1 MFILQQS
8 VHPCL
13 IAVVLAYCTVA
24 SAQNIHDKQ
33 FATQLKK
40 ETALATQI
48 PAGYDTT
55 HPQPHPPQPIP
66 LTLEQTLSRAL
77 AFNQTI
83 QDAILSYKQALL
95 SYQETL
101 FSFQINFGA
110 LNFDYQN
117 TYGDA
122 GGTLLLG
129 NKIEKQFVNGL
140 QAGLTNTLSNNIDEN
155 KYQLFDTS
163 QFILHKQLYGWD
175 QMRNKDLLQTART
188 TLATAKLTLRD
199 IISDQMTEVS
209 TNFRTALH
217 EEESLYTM
225 QGALQTSQSN
235 IAKSKQQYAT
245 GFISQNDL
253 DNIMLQ
259 EVNTQLNIESQTLRL
274 NEGINRLKLKIGL
287 SSADTI
293 KLLPDLSQQ
302 PAIDTLVKKC

>member
-1 MFILQQS
+1 M
-8 VHPCL
+8 
-13 IAVVLAYCTVA
+13 
-24 SAQNIHDKQ
+24 
-33 FATQLKK
+33 
-40 ETALATQI
+40 
-48 PAGYDTT
+48 
-55 HPQPHPPQPIP
+55 
-66 LTLEQTLSRAL
+66 
-77 AFNQTI
+77 
-83 QDAILSYKQALL
+83 
-95 SYQETL
+95 
-101 FSFQINFGA
+101 
-110 LNFDYQN
+110 
-117 TYGDA
+117 
-122 GGTLLLG
+122 LG

-235 IAKSKQQYAT
+235 ITKSKQQYAT

-302 PAIDTLVKKC
+302 PAIDTLVKKMPSTRPTAEHQHLCDTIRYSRDLISARFTIDALNRQLAIQNRENPLV